1 MKFKA
6 ILFDLDG
13 TLIDSASDLGLAA
26 DQMRIERHLP
36 SLPIER
42 YRPMAG
48 AGARGMLKVAFDMSP
63 EHPEFLAYREEF
75 FSNYEARM
83 TLMTYA
89 FDGVDHLLES
99 IKNMGLKWGIV
110 TNKSKRFTD
119 PLVMQMPVL
128 NTSSVNISGDT
139 TAFSKPHPEP
149 LLEAAKRLQLAPHE
163 CVYVGD
169 DKRDIEAA
177 LAAGMPALAACW
189 GYMGEHAVQTWGA
202 HALLEQPLDLLTWL
216 EDAK

>member
-1 MKFKA
+1 MTFKA

-48 AGARGMLKVAFDMSP
+48 AGARGMLKIAFDMSP
-63 EHPEFLAYREEF
+63 EHPEFLNYREEF
-75 FSNYEARM
+75 FANYEARM

-89 FDGVDHLLES
+89 FDGVDHLLDS
-99 IKNMGLKWGIV
+99 IKNRGLKWGIV

-119 PLVMQMPVL
+119 PLVLQMPVL

-149 LLEAAKRLQLAPHE
+149 LLEAARRLQLAPQE

-202 HALLEQPLDLLTWL
+202 HALLLEPLDLLTWL
-216 EDAK
+216 DDAK